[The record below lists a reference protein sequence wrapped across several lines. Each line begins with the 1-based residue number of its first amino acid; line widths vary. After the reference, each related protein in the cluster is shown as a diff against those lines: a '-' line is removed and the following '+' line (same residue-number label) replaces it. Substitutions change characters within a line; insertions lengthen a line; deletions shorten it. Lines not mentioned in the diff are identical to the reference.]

1 MKLCVYC
8 ASSDQVD
15 DIYKNTASITGQFC
29 AKNHIDIV
37 YGGGRVGLMGLL
49 ADHALAHGG
58 HVTGVIPDFLE
69 DREIAHQG
77 IQELIATKDMQSRQF
92 KMAELSDAFLVLP
105 GGLGT
110 LAEFFEIV
118 TWKQLHLHQKP
129 IYIWNV
135 HGYWNDLIALIHTAK
150 NKHFIRQETDSLVQV
165 IENLKEIKK
174 TG

>member
-15 DIYKNTASITGQFC
+15 DVYKDAARTTGQFC
-29 AKNHIDIV
+29 ADKNIDIV

-49 ADHALAHGG
+49 ADQALEHGG

-77 IQELIATKDMQSRQF
+77 LQKLITTKDMQSRQL
-92 KMAELSDAFLVLP
+92 KMAELADAFLVLP

-110 LAEFFEIV
+110 LAEFFEVV

-135 HGYWNDLIALIHTAK
+135 HGYWDDLIALIHTAK
-150 NKHFIRQETDSLVQV
+150 NKNFMRQEPDSLVHV
-165 IENLKEIKK
+165 IENLQEIK
-174 TG
+174 T